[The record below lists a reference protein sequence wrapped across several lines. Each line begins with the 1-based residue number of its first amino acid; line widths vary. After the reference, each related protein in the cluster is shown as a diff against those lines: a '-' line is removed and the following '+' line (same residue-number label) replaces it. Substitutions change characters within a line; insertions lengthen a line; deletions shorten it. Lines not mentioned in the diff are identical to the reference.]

1 MSEDTQNT
9 ASTESQK
16 SGACCAGKSK
26 PLILIG
32 GLIVLALV
40 GLGFATNMLP
50 NTSATTEVAEQDKD
64 ITFDPE
70 EGPSEEVEIAGQVL
84 KPGNPVVAVLDGEEI
99 KRSDVL
105 EFIAQLPEQMRQGPV
120 TMLFPMALEQTINA
134 RLLEEKAAAADTAS
148 REDVQEQIAE
158 AKKNI
163 IRTAY
168 VQQLVNDGVSDKKV
182 QERYVE
188 YIAQVPEM
196 EEIKARH
203 ILVETEE
210 KANELIQ
217 QLNSGASF
225 EELAKENSI
234 GPTGENG
241 GDLGY
246 FSKEQM
252 VPEFSDAAF
261 SITKGEY
268 SKTPVKTQFGWHV
281 IKVEDKRTKDK
292 PSLEEIR
299 PFIETEIKRD
309 VLDEALEEWK
319 AGKEIVMY
327 DINGEPIAE
336 TEAPAADEN
345 AAEAEESTEQEP
357 VSGDTDM
364 EETTTDAPAAEA
376 EESAE

>member
-1 MSEDTQNT
+1 MSEETQNT

-26 PLILIG
+26 PFILIG

-327 DINGEPIAE
+327 DINGEPLAE